1 MSLDPIIIEI
11 LKKKI
16 TENQTEDLANAIID
30 YIKKKELNQLNTEE
44 KIKLTENI
52 LDKIKL

>member
-1 MSLDPIIIEI
+1 MSLDPIIIKN

-16 TENQTEDLANAIID
+16 TENQSEELANEIIN
-30 YIKKKELNQLNTEE
+30 YLKKKELNQLNTEE

>member
-16 TENQTEDLANAIID
+16 TENQTEDLANEIID

>member
-16 TENQTEDLANAIID
+16 TENQSEDLANEIID